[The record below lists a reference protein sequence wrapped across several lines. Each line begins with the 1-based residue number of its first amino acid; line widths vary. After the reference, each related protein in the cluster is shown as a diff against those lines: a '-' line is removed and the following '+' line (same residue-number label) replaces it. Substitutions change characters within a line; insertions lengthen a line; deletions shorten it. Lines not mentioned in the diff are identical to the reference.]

1 MVTRN
6 GLEDEW
12 RQQAHVARRA
22 GRGDG
27 RLRRGEQPLDG
38 GRRRERDR
46 AAVIRAAV
54 HPRAAPSARGGRRQ
68 RRRGVGEGA
77 GGARRTAAVPR
88 RARRGQAPGEVSFD
102 GELSPGR
109 LGRGVRVI
117 QRQGE
122 QRAAAAGWPLGSGER
137 RVGAD

>member
-1 MVTRN
+1 MGDPSVASSLSAAAAAASATARPSSAPQCTR
-6 GLEDEW
+6 
-12 RQQAHVARRA
+12 APRR
-22 GRGDG
+22 
-27 RLRRGEQPLDG
+27 L
-38 GRRRERDR
+38 
-46 AAVIRAAV
+46 
-54 HPRAAPSARGGRRQ
+54 RGGRRQ

-88 RARRGQAPGEVSFD
+88 RARRGQASGEVSFD